1 MKRRDFLRAAAASA
15 LAACAPTTTTPGPTG
30 DVVSGMAL
38 ERKVGQLMSVA
49 FHGTKITSS
58 LEAMIRDRGVGGVIL
73 YSENF
78 TDAAG
83 LARLVADLDQ
93 IARDAKSLPLFF
105 EIDQEGGPV
114 IRLNK
119 GATVLPGQMALA
131 ATADPERSVR
141 TAATIS
147 AAELRALGVNWNF
160 APVADVNDEPT
171 NPIISNR
178 SFSSDPARVSSLVN
192 AAVLAYGAAGFFCCA
207 KHFPGHGSTTTDSHT
222 GLPKI
227 EADRA
232 TLDRVELPPFRAAI
246 AAGVPAIMS
255 AHIVVPALDATPE
268 LPVTLSKAVM
278 TDLVRNTL
286 GFQGIVVTD
295 DLEMG
300 ALKNVGE
307 AAAGLRAPQAGA
319 DYLLFRFDESAQ
331 LEGHR
336 LITDAVRTGSLS
348 AARLDQSVRR
358 VVDAKRRFG
367 ILDGRRDQSAPDLVA
382 NAKTALELARGATT
396 LLRNRGVLPLRGRI
410 LAVSPTNAD
419 ISFFEGQA
427 TLGSVM
433 SSKRPDAVAQSLPL
447 HPSPAEIDRVV
458 AASRAADMVVVGTTN
473 LFAYPEQV
481 DLVKALAKDKPVA
494 VVALRGPY
502 DILSVPEIPAYLCTY
517 DSREPSL
524 IAAAEVL
531 LGERKPSGSL
541 PAAVPG
547 FFSIGAG
554 MRDFA

>member
-1 MKRRDFLRAAAASA
+1 MKRRDFLRAAAAATA
-15 LAACAPTTTTPGPTG
+15 LAACAPTTTPSPTG
-30 DVVSGMAL
+30 DVVGSMSL

-105 EIDQEGGPV
+105 EMDQEGGPV
-114 IRLNK
+114 IRISK
-119 GATVLPGQMALA
+119 GATILPGQMALA
-131 ATADPERSVR
+131 ATADPEHSVR
-141 TAATIS
+141 IAATIS
-147 AAELRALGVNWNF
+147 ASELRALGVNWNF

-178 SFSSDPARVSSLVN
+178 SFSSDPARVSSLVS
-192 AAVLAYGAAGFFCCA
+192 AAVQAYAAAGFFCCA

-232 TLDRVELPPFRAAI
+232 TLDRLELPPFRAAI

-255 AHIVVPALDATPE
+255 AHIVVPALDPTPD
-268 LPVTLSKAVM
+268 LPVTLSSAVM
-278 TDLVRNTL
+278 TDLVRTTL

-300 ALKNVGE
+300 ALRNIGE
-307 AAAGLRAPQAGA
+307 ATAALRALQAGA

-336 LITDAVRTGSLS
+336 LITEAVRSGSLS
-348 AARLDQSVRR
+348 TARLDQSVRR
-358 VVDAKRRFG
+358 VVDAKQRYG
-367 ILDGRRDQSAPDLVA
+367 VLAGRRDQSAPDLAA
-382 NAKTALELARGATT
+382 NARTALDLARGATT

-410 LAVSPTNAD
+410 LAVAPTNAD
-419 ISFFEGQA
+419 ISFFEGQP
-427 TLGSVM
+427 TLGSVIAA
-433 SSKRPDAVAQSLPL
+433 KRPDAVVQTIAL
-447 HPSPAEIDRVV
+447 HPSASEIDRVV
-458 AASRAADMVVVGTTN
+458 TMSRAADVVVVGTTN

-481 DLVKALAKDKPVA
+481 TLVKALAKEKPVA

-502 DILSVPEIPAYLCTY
+502 DIQSAPDVPAYLCAY

-524 IAAAEVL
+524 TAAAELL

-541 PAAVPG
+541 PAVVPG
-547 FFSIGAG
+547 AFSIGAG

>member
-1 MKRRDFLRAAAASA
+1 MKRRDFLRAAAATA
-15 LAACAPTTTTPGPTG
+15 LAACAPTTTAPSGSG
-30 DVVSGMAL
+30 DLVGTMSL

-49 FHGTKITSS
+49 FHGTKITTS
-58 LEAMIRDRGVGGVIL
+58 LEAMIRDRGIGGVIL

-83 LARLVADLDQ
+83 LAKLVADLDQ
-93 IARDAKSLPLFF
+93 IARDARSLPLFF

-114 IRLNK
+114 IRINK
-119 GATVLPGQMALA
+119 GATILPGQMALA

-141 TAATIS
+141 TVASIS

-232 TLDRVELPPFRAAI
+232 TLDRVELPPCRAAI

-286 GFQGIVVTD
+286 GFRGIVVTD

-307 AAAGLRAPQAGA
+307 AGAGLRALQAGA
-319 DYLLFRFDESAQ
+319 DYLLFRFDERAQ

-336 LITDAVRTGSLS
+336 LITEAVRSGSLA
-348 AARLDQSVRR
+348 AARIEESVRR

-367 ILDGRRDQSAPDLVA
+367 ILDGRRDQSAPDLAA
-382 NAKTALELARGATT
+382 NGRTALELARGATT

-433 SSKRPDAVAQSLPL
+433 SSKRADAVFQSMPL
-447 HPSPAEIDRVV
+447 HPSPAEIERVV

-502 DILSVPEIPAYLCTY
+502 DILSVPEIPAYLCAY

-531 LGERKPSGSL
+531 LGERKPAGSL
-541 PAAVPG
+541 PAVVPG
-547 FFSIGAG
+547 IFSIGAG